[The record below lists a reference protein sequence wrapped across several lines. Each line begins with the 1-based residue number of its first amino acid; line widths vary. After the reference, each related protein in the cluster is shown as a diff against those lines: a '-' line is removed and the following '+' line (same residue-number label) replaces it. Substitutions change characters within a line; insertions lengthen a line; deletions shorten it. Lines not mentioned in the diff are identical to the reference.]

1 MLSDSVYNQLSRFKT
16 LNIKVKAPYRPGSVT
31 ISLQAFNTLKDVFD
45 QPVCAGR

>member
-16 LNIKVKAPYRPGSVT
+16 VNIKVKAPYRPASVT
-31 ISLQAFNTLKDVFD
+31 ISLQGFNTLKDVFD